1 MKGGADQKDHAAL
14 LMHAERHLD
23 PSKPCAQLKEDQ
35 KEVEDA
41 EHQDDRYSSDVHFKN
56 PSPLFLYRDLY
67 GCRSHASV
75 NIAMRLGSDLQIF
88 KDFYCDL
95 LCKDLCLRSLA

>member
-1 MKGGADQKDHAAL
+1 MKGGANQKDHAAL
-14 LMHAERHLD
+14 LMHSERHLD
-23 PSKPCAQLKEDQ
+23 PSKPCAHLKEDQ

-88 KDFYCDL
+88 EGGCLDL
-95 LCKDLCLRSLA
+95 SGEDLCLRSLA